1 MNCNDYQQATGLTDA
16 QLCKLL
22 NECRPSP
29 ADPPVFEH
37 RLAKLKRGKV
47 RADQAELKALLAA
60 TDEECD
66 RYEDA

>member
-37 RLAKLKRGKV
+37 RLAKLKRGES
-47 RADQAELKALLAA
+47 RPRGHELRTLMEATDDQA
-60 TDEECD
+60 DSY
-66 RYEDA
+66 R